1 MLTILNRSSEVLK
14 SMFQAK
20 HELAAIAD
28 IIKNIKLKPQQM
40 MQNRIR
46 KEQNRVEDKFQIG
59 FGS

>member
-20 HELAAIAD
+20 HELAAIAV
-28 IIKNIKLKPQQM
+28 IIKNIKQKSQKM

-46 KEQNRVEDKFQIG
+46 EE
-59 FGS
+59 